1 MNKTNNKFIYK
12 YIIINMLKE
21 EILNL
26 KQKKNALILAHY
38 YQEDAIQ
45 EIADYC
51 GDSLALANIAQKSDH
66 SIIVLCGVHFMAETA
81 KILNPTKKVLLPDL
95 QAGCSL
101 ADSCKAEDLK
111 KFKEKYPDHKV
122 ISYINCTA
130 EVKTLS
136 DLICTSGNALQLI
149 QSFPKDEKIIFA
161 PDKNLGSYIN
171 AKLNRN
177 MILWDGSCHVHN
189 RLKTEEI
196 LKLKQQNSDALVI
209 AHPECQGVVLALADY
224 VGSTNGMLKFV
235 NNSTAKK
242 FIVATE
248 TGILFKMKKENPD
261 KEFLIVPMDEK
272 CSCNDCDY
280 MKLNTLEKLYQCLL
294 TEKPEI
300 TLSEEVM
307 QKALKSVEKMLEMSK
322 QLGII

>member
-1 MNKTNNKFIYK
+1 
-12 YIIINMLKE
+12 MLKE

>member
-1 MNKTNNKFIYK
+1 
-12 YIIINMLKE
+12 MLKNK
-21 EILNL
+21 ILEL
-26 KQKKNALILAHY
+26 KQKKDVLILAHY
-38 YQEDAIQ
+38 YQEDAVQ

-51 GDSLALANIAQKSDH
+51 GDSLALANIAQKSNH

-81 KILNPTKKVLLPDL
+81 KILNPNKKVLIPDIN
-95 QAGCSL
+95 AGCSL

-111 KFKEKYPDHKV
+111 KFKEKYPDYKV

-149 QSFPKDEKIIFA
+149 DSFPKDEKIIFA

-171 AKLNRN
+171 KKLNRN
-177 MILWDGSCHVHN
+177 MILWNGSCHVHN

-196 LKLKQQNSDALVI
+196 LKLKQKNKDAPVI
-209 AHPECQGVVLALADY
+209 AHPECPDVILALADY
-224 VGSTNGMLKFV
+224 VGSTNGMLNFV
-235 NNSTAKK
+235 KNSNEKK

-248 TGILFKMKKENPD
+248 TGILFKMKQDNPN
-261 KEFLIVPMDEK
+261 KEFLIVPANET
-272 CSCNDCDY
+272 CNCNNCDY
-280 MKLNTLEKLYQCLL
+280 MKMNTMEKLYQCIL

-300 TLSEEVM
+300 NISEDVM
-307 QKALKSVEKMLEMSK
+307 KKALKPVERMLELSK
-322 QLGII
+322 KLKII